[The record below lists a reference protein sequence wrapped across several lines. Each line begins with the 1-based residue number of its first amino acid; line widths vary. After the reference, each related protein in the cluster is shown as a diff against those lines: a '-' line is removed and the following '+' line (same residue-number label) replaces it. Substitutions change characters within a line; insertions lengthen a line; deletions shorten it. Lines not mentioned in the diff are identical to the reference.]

1 MKLSVRWKLLLSTG
15 VSLVLLIAIVAAA
28 AVQIRVMSAR
38 NAYVIQVLNLKAL
51 AQSIV
56 FDITSEQGESR
67 AYMVTGDPKYA
78 AAYQK
83 IRAKVESDSDSLRS
97 EEDLIPGQLEGD
109 VEAELTT
116 VNAYTSFFDEQV
128 ADVKK
133 HDLSAAVAVVPK
145 TEIDALTQDSTAVFS
160 DIETQVTKSQSAFA
174 HAVTTAQIVMISVG
188 AGSIVLAL
196 LIGVIINRQIVT
208 RLGRVKDGIMQ
219 VEGDFALLERAYD
232 RLERG
237 VLSATQISVQSTP
250 IVDTAG
256 DEVSALALSYNAL
269 AEGIARSADKFGRT
283 TDRLRGVLLGV
294 ASATQ
299 TLKGAST
306 GVSQATQQ
314 SSIAVSE
321 ITQAVESVASGAR
334 MQHDGLAAARIST
347 EEVTRTTTMIARG
360 STEQAIAVSA
370 ARDAVSSLDGQI
382 ASLAKIGETLLDAA
396 RTAKKE
402 MSTSTGAVVQTA
414 DSLAKLRAE
423 SAAAAKVM
431 ATLEERS
438 TAVGEIVSTIDEIAD
453 QTNLLALNAAIEAAR
468 AGEHGRGFAVVA
480 DEVRKLAER
489 ATSATREI
497 GTILGEIRQDAVRA
511 AQAMRSSESAVDD
524 GLGLARKA
532 QSSLQ
537 TVEGAIAQTQRI
549 AEDVAK
555 GAEQM
560 RDASAQLTSNMAS
573 VSTVVEENA
582 AAAGEMQVTV
592 DSVAS
597 SIAPVA
603 EAAESQSSLA
613 DQVSAA
619 AVQLA
624 SQVQVIAN
632 SAREL
637 DGEAALLAASI
648 EQFSFDDDADH
659 EPHALGEPSA
669 THALLGPEPLALA

>member
-1 MKLSVRWKLLLSTG
+1 MKLSVRWKLLMSTG
-15 VSLVLLIAIVAAA
+15 VSLVLLIVIVVAAA
-28 AVQIRVMSAR
+28 AQIQTMSAK
-38 NAYVIQVLNLKAL
+38 NTYVTKMLNLKAL

-56 FDITSEQGESR
+56 FDITNEQGEAR
-67 AYMVTGDPKYA
+67 AYVSTGEARYA
-78 AAYQK
+78 TAYQTF
-83 IRAKVESDSDSLRS
+83 RAQVDKDSNNLRA
-97 EEDLIPGQLEGD
+97 EEDDVPGLEGP
-109 VEAELTT
+109 VEAALAT
-116 VNAYTSFFDEQV
+116 VGNYNSLFDEQV

-133 HDLSAAVAVVPK
+133 HDQAAAIGIIPK
-145 TEIDALTQDSTAVFS
+145 TELDALTRDSEEVFT
-160 DIETQVTKSQSAFA
+160 DIEAQVTNSQSAFA
-174 HAVTTAQIVMISVG
+174 AAVTTARVVMISLGV
-188 AGSIVLAL
+188 GSIVLAL
-196 LIGVIINRQIVT
+196 LIGILINGQIMT
-208 RLGRVKDGIMQ
+208 RLARVKDGITQ
-219 VEGDFALLERAYD
+219 VEGDFASLERAYD
-232 RLERG
+232 RLDRG
-237 VLSATQISVQSTP
+237 ILSATQINVQSAP
-250 IVDTAG
+250 IVDNAG
-256 DEVSALALSYNAL
+256 DEVSALAISYNAL
-269 AEGIARSADKFGRT
+269 AEGIARSADKFART

-314 SSIAVSE
+314 STIAVSE

-334 MQHDGLAAARIST
+334 MQHDGLAAARIAT

-360 STEQAIAVSA
+360 STEQAIAVSS
-370 ARDAVSSLDGQI
+370 ARDAVSALDDQI
-382 ASLAKIGETLLDAA
+382 ASLAQIGETLLDAA
-396 RTAKKE
+396 RSAKKE

-511 AQAMRSSESAVDD
+511 AQAMRTSENAVDD

-532 QSSLQ
+532 QGSLQ
-537 TVEGAIAQTQRI
+537 TVDNAIAQTQRI

-560 RDASAQLTSNMAS
+560 RDASAQLTTNMAS

-624 SQVQVIAN
+624 AQVQVIAN

-648 EQFSFDDDADH
+648 EQFSFEDDADH
-659 EPHALGEPSA
+659 EPHALGEAGAS
-669 THALLGPEPLALA
+669 HALLGAEPLALA